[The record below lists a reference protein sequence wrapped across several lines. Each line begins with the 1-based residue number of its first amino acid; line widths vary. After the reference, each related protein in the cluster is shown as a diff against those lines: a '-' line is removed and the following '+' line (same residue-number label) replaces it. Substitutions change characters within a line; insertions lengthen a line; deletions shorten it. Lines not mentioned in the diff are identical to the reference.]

1 MVKTRVNVE
10 KYQKTSYYG
19 DGVITAY
26 GKVNGVTVYA
36 AAQDCTISGGA
47 GGEAHIKKICHV
59 LELAIKTKSP
69 FICLCDSGG
78 ARIEEGIISLSA
90 YSRLFYLNVKA
101 SGYIPQIAAIM
112 GNCAGGSSYSPALS
126 DFVFMVKGTS
136 QFFITGPKVIKAM
149 TGEDIT
155 MEQLGGADIH
165 KKESGQAHV
174 IAEND
179 NDCIDK
185 IRDLVELIGNKKHQ
199 QYEGVGSEKKVRIE
213 EIVPENTRKSYDVKK
228 VIDEVVDEN
237 FFEILPDFARN
248 IVVGFSR
255 LGGKT
260 IGIVAN
266 QPEQCGGALD
276 CDAADKAAR
285 FVRLCDCFDIPLL
298 VLVDVPGFL
307 PGVSE
312 ERKGILRHG
321 SKLLYAFAEAQVPK
335 ITLIMRKAYGGAYCA
350 MNSKELGADMVFAW
364 PLCEIAVM
372 GADGAVDVIYHKRLE
387 ASDNVEAEREELIEE
402 YREHYLTPY
411 FAASLAV
418 VDEII
423 KPEETRNK
431 LIAAFEALEGKERA
445 LETKYH
451 GNIPL

>member
-1 MVKTRVNVE
+1 M
-10 KYQKTSYYG
+10 
-19 DGVITAY
+19 
-26 GKVNGVTVYA
+26 NGVTVYA